1 MSKIK
6 KTLMSLGLLLALTP
20 LAAQERSDT
29 TYTFRFV
36 PGRDMFYSPWKG
48 NETELMRMEACV
60 AEWKERILKGE
71 IPVYVEGWCSS
82 KQTKKENLAMARIRS
97 NRVKSE
103 LITRQ
108 GLTEECFVTRN
119 HATEGDFVTVRIA
132 VPKEDTT
139 SQKDEEERLAAERA
153 EQQRKAADASER
165 QRLEQERI
173 AREQQAERERVE
185 AERLAAEQ
193 ARADSLAKAQS
204 EAGNTTVPVSPLTE
218 KASLADSYTLA
229 LRANLLRWATL
240 TPDLGIEWRIS
251 PSVGV
256 LVNGSWTSWT
266 WKNNDRR
273 YALWEVSPEVR
284 WYIGEK
290 KAWHIG
296 AMGKVG
302 HFNYKLSETGR
313 QGDILGGGLTGGYQ
327 LHLNDALSMD
337 FSLSLGY
344 LRADYEKYVVIDA
357 VRVRDGSGSK
367 DWWGPINAG
376 VTLVWKLF

>member
-1 MSKIK
+1 MDKL
-6 KTLMSLGLLLALTP
+6 KTVLLCTCFVIGLLPSFGQTP
-20 LAAQERSDT
+20 DGSPQVI
-29 TYTFRFV
+29 FRFV
-36 PGRDMFYSPWKG
+36 EGKDMFYVPWNG
-48 NETELMRMEACV
+48 NGASLDSLCLMVDPDGLQPGSVRVDGYSAT
-60 AEWKERILKGE
+60 
-71 IPVYVEGWCSS
+71 
-82 KQTKKENLAMARIRS
+82 KQLSMVRC

-103 LITRQ
+103 LILRR
-108 GLTEECFVTRN
+108 GLTEDHFTTTNNVGKFQGMANVVIVTLPVMK
-119 HATEGDFVTVRIA
+119 AAEVAQAMEQAAEPEQPAVTEPEPEEIA
-132 VPKEDTT
+132 VETPPQEPQDT
-139 SQKDEEERLAAERA
+139 DEVATPAETVT
-153 EQQRKAADASER
+153 ET
-165 QRLEQERI
+165 QEPAPIYNKVRS
-173 AREQQAERERVE
+173 R
-185 AERLAAEQ
+185 
-193 ARADSLAKAQS
+193 DFGSLS
-204 EAGNTTVPVSPLTE
+204 
-218 KASLADSYTLA
+218 

>member
-1 MSKIK
+1 MDKL
-6 KTLMSLGLLLALTP
+6 KTVLLCTCFVIGLLPSFGQTP
-20 LAAQERSDT
+20 DGSPQVI
-29 TYTFRFV
+29 FRFV
-36 PGRDMFYSPWKG
+36 EGKDMFYVPWNG
-48 NETELMRMEACV
+48 NGAALDSLCLMVVPDGLQPGSVRVDGYSAT
-60 AEWKERILKGE
+60 
-71 IPVYVEGWCSS
+71 
-82 KQTKKENLAMARIRS
+82 KQLSMVRC

-103 LITRQ
+103 LIVRR
-108 GLTEECFVTRN
+108 GLTEDHFTTTNNVGKFQGMANVVIVTLPVMKAAEVAQAMEQ
-119 HATEGDFVTVRIA
+119 ATEPEQPAVTEPEPEEIA
-132 VPKEDTT
+132 VETPPQEPQDTDEVATPAETVTETQEPAPIYNKVKERD
-139 SQKDEEERLAAERA
+139 LG
-153 EQQRKAADASER
+153 
-165 QRLEQERI
+165 
-173 AREQQAERERVE
+173 
-185 AERLAAEQ
+185 
-193 ARADSLAKAQS
+193 SLS
-204 EAGNTTVPVSPLTE
+204 
-218 KASLADSYTLA
+218 

>member
-1 MSKIK
+1 MDKL
-6 KTLMSLGLLLALTP
+6 KTVLLCTCFVIGLLPSFGQTP
-20 LAAQERSDT
+20 DGSPQVI
-29 TYTFRFV
+29 FCFV
-36 PGRDMFYSPWKG
+36 EGKDMFYVPWNG
-48 NETELMRMEACV
+48 NGAALDSLCLMVDPDGLQPGSVRVDGYSAT
-60 AEWKERILKGE
+60 
-71 IPVYVEGWCSS
+71 
-82 KQTKKENLAMARIRS
+82 KQLSMVRC

-103 LITRQ
+103 LIVRR
-108 GLTEECFVTRN
+108 GLTEDHFTTTNNVGKFQGMANVVIVTLPVMKAAEVAQAMEQ
-119 HATEGDFVTVRIA
+119 ATEPEQPAVTEPEPEEIA
-132 VPKEDTT
+132 VETPPQEPQDT
-139 SQKDEEERLAAERA
+139 DEVATPAETVT
-153 EQQRKAADASER
+153 ET
-165 QRLEQERI
+165 QEPAPIYNKVRS
-173 AREQQAERERVE
+173 R
-185 AERLAAEQ
+185 
-193 ARADSLAKAQS
+193 DFGS
-204 EAGNTTVPVSPLTE
+204 
-218 KASLADSYTLA
+218 LA

-240 TPDLGIEWRIS
+240 SPDLGIEWRIS

-313 QGDILGGGLTGGYQ
+313 QGDILGGSLTGGYQ

>member
-1 MSKIK
+1 MDKL
-6 KTLMSLGLLLALTP
+6 KTVLLCTCFVIGLLPSFGQTP
-20 LAAQERSDT
+20 DGSPQVI
-29 TYTFRFV
+29 FRFV
-36 PGRDMFYSPWKG
+36 EGKDMFYVPWNG
-48 NETELMRMEACV
+48 NGAALDSLCLMVDPDGLQPGSVRVDGYSA
-60 AEWKERILKGE
+60 
-71 IPVYVEGWCSS
+71 S
-82 KQTKKENLAMARIRS
+82 KQLSMVRC

-103 LITRQ
+103 LILRR
-108 GLTEECFVTRN
+108 GLTEEHFTTTNNVGKFQGMANVVIVTLPVMK
-119 HATEGDFVTVRIA
+119 AAEVAQAMD
-132 VPKEDTT
+132 
-139 SQKDEEERLAAERA
+139 LAAEPEQLAVTEPEPEEIAVETPPQEPQDTDEVATPA
-153 EQQRKAADASER
+153 ETVTET
-165 QRLEQERI
+165 QEPAPIYNKVRS
-173 AREQQAERERVE
+173 R
-185 AERLAAEQ
+185 
-193 ARADSLAKAQS
+193 DFGSLS
-204 EAGNTTVPVSPLTE
+204 
-218 KASLADSYTLA
+218 

-344 LRADYEKYVVIDA
+344 LRADYEKYVVMDA

>member
-1 MSKIK
+1 MDKL
-6 KTLMSLGLLLALTP
+6 KTVLLCTCFVIGLLPSFGQTP
-20 LAAQERSDT
+20 DGSPQVI
-29 TYTFRFV
+29 FRFV
-36 PGRDMFYSPWKG
+36 EGKDMFYVPWNG
-48 NETELMRMEACV
+48 NGASLDSLCLMVDPDGLQPGSVRVDGYSAT
-60 AEWKERILKGE
+60 
-71 IPVYVEGWCSS
+71 
-82 KQTKKENLAMARIRS
+82 KQLSMVRC

-103 LITRQ
+103 LILRR
-108 GLTEECFVTRN
+108 GLTEDHFTTTNNVGKFQGMANVVIVTLPVMK
-119 HATEGDFVTVRIA
+119 AAEVAQAMEQAAEPEQPAVTEPEPEEIA
-132 VPKEDTT
+132 VETPPQEPQDT
-139 SQKDEEERLAAERA
+139 DEVATPAETVT
-153 EQQRKAADASER
+153 ET
-165 QRLEQERI
+165 QEPAPIYNKVRS
-173 AREQQAERERVE
+173 R
-185 AERLAAEQ
+185 
-193 ARADSLAKAQS
+193 DFGS
-204 EAGNTTVPVSPLTE
+204 
-218 KASLADSYTLA
+218 LA